1 MARKY
6 GIFWQMEQTQHFV
19 AIFDEDKKKYMW

>member
-1 MARKY
+1 
-6 GIFWQMEQTQHFV
+6 MEQTQHYV

>member
-1 MARKY
+1 MK
-6 GIFWQMEQTQHFV
+6 QTQHFV